1 LLRDFVRLAAIVR
14 DLYTDTTPEIAEVRQ
29 VLAADRIL
37 QGSPIEA
44 ISRDFR
50 LQPHRLRKVVE
61 SVQRHGTAA
70 FVDVS
75 TIPQDVFTRAKN
87 GIAQMLLSLLAER
100 RFIQLSNEITGAGVL
115 KIEDHRPSRTDTDF
129 RLMNGGGRPLCR
141 LNIKF
146 HGTAFRE
153 SRRHVGLEPDDCF
166 PLATYK
172 INNAEKRQKAEDL
185 PYVFVVLTALDLASA
200 EVARIVPD
208 DYVQA
213 LVIMQRAVS
222 TGKLALEERVV
233 GRLLAADQL
242 PRFESILGRMPEG
255 QFRVLSASRA
265 MTLLQAQLFER
276 VHALSLKAFTRKFR
290 NAEVDMH
297 FSLSRELTPV
307 RAFLQLTRES
317 PQVFAVKLWRGEI

>member
-1 LLRDFVRLAAIVR
+1 LTDLARLAAVLR
-14 DLYTDTTPEIAEVRQ
+14 DIYRGSASDIAQVRQ
-29 VLAADRIL
+29 VLAVDRIL
-37 QGSPIEA
+37 QGESFETVA
-44 ISRDFR
+44 RDLR
-50 LQPHRLRKVVE
+50 LQTHRLRALVE
-61 SVQRHGTAA
+61 SVQRQGLSAFGDVAA
-70 FVDVS
+70 
-75 TIPQDVFTRAKN
+75 IPTEMLARAKN

-153 SRRHVGLEPDDCF
+153 ARRYVGLEPNDCF

-172 INNAEKRQKAEDL
+172 INNADRRQHAENL
-185 PYVFVVLTALDLASA
+185 PYVFVVLTALDLSAA
-200 EVARIVPD
+200 EVARNVSD

-213 LVIMQRAVS
+213 LVVMRQIIS

-233 GRLLAADQL
+233 ERLLASDQL
-242 PRFESILGRMPEG
+242 PQFESILTRMPEG

-265 MTLLQAQLFER
+265 MDLLKKQLFER
-276 VHALSLKAFTRKFR
+276 IHALSLGGFTRKFR

-297 FSLSRELTPV
+297 FSLAQDLTPV
-307 RAFLQLTRES
+307 RTFLELTHES
-317 PQVFAVKLWRGEI
+317 PQVFAIKLWRGEI

>member
-1 LLRDFVRLAAIVR
+1 MRDFARLAAILR
-14 DLYTDTTPEIAEVRQ
+14 DLYTGATPEIAEVRQ

-37 QGSPIEA
+37 HGASIETA
-44 ISRDFR
+44 SREFR
-50 LQPHRLRKVVE
+50 LQPHRLRAVVE
-61 SVQRHGTAA
+61 SVQRQGTSTFA
-70 FVDVS
+70 DVS
-75 TIPQDVFTRAKN
+75 TIPTDVFVRAKN

-129 RLMNGGGRPLCR
+129 RLLNGGGRPLCR

-146 HGTAFRE
+146 HGTPFRE
-153 SRRHVGLEPDDCF
+153 SRRYVGLEPDDCF

-172 INNAEKRQKAEDL
+172 INNAAKRQRAEDL
-185 PYVFVVLTALDLASA
+185 PYVFVVLTALDLTAA
-200 EVARIVPD
+200 EVASIVSD
-208 DYVQA
+208 DYVRA
-213 LVIMQRAVS
+213 LVVMQQAVS

-233 GRLLAADQL
+233 ERLLASDQL
-242 PRFESILGRMPEG
+242 PRFEPILGRMPEG

-265 MTLLQAQLFER
+265 MALLQTQLFDR

-297 FSLSRELTPV
+297 FSLTRELTPA
-307 RAFLQLTRES
+307 RTFLELTRES
-317 PQVFAVKLWRGEI
+317 PQVFAIKLWRGEI